1 MSFRAS
7 APELSDEA
15 QRHRQVMQALT
26 GLLLGMFVSM
36 LAGTV
41 VGTSLPRII
50 NELGGDQ
57 AAFTWVITANLLATT
72 VATPIWGKFADMFSR
87 KLLMQLAISG
97 FTLASIGAGF
107 ATGTGDLIFW
117 RVLQGLAG
125 GGMAALSQVIMA
137 DILSPRERG
146 RYMGWFGAVMA
157 TATVGGPL
165 IGGFITD
172 GIGWRWN
179 FWILAPFTVITLIT
193 LQRTLHLAHQKRENV
208 KVDYAGAVFLS
219 GGAATFLLWVS
230 FGGKQFEWL
239 SWESAALL
247 GASLVLIAIT
257 LLIERKV
264 AEPIMPLS
272 LFKNRT
278 FTLATI
284 ASLGVGLTMFG
295 ATVYLG
301 QYMQLARGA
310 SPSEAGLMTLP
321 LVAALLISSTVIGQ
335 IISRNGKWK
344 AWVVAGTTAVAV
356 GLALLGTIHFDTPYW
371 LLVIYMFILGAGI
384 GACMQN
390 MVLAVQNSI
399 DPRQLGVAS
408 SGVTFFRSLGGTAGV
423 AALGAVL
430 GNRILALMTEKAADL
445 QDAIAH
451 LGEAGKDI
459 ATSLASGVLPN
470 VRELPDS
477 VRVIVESAYGDAVAT
492 VFLVAAPLAIISIIA
507 AAFMPNSTLG
517 TKNNQ
522 ERLAELK
529 ADNA

>member
-1 MSFRAS
+1 
-7 APELSDEA
+7 
-15 QRHRQVMQALT
+15 
-26 GLLLGMFVSM
+26 
-36 LAGTV
+36 
-41 VGTSLPRII
+41 
-50 NELGGDQ
+50 
-57 AAFTWVITANLLATT
+57 
-72 VATPIWGKFADMFSR
+72 
-87 KLLMQLAISG
+87 
-97 FTLASIGAGF
+97 
-107 ATGTGDLIFW
+107 
-117 RVLQGLAG
+117 
-125 GGMAALSQVIMA
+125 
-137 DILSPRERG
+137 
-146 RYMGWFGAVMA
+146 
-157 TATVGGPL
+157 
-165 IGGFITD
+165 
-172 GIGWRWN
+172 
-179 FWILAPFTVITLIT
+179 
-193 LQRTLHLAHQKRENV
+193 
-208 KVDYAGAVFLS
+208 
-219 GGAATFLLWVS
+219 
-230 FGGKQFEWL
+230 
-239 SWESAALL
+239 
-247 GASLVLIAIT
+247 
-257 LLIERKV
+257 
-264 AEPIMPLS
+264 
-272 LFKNRT
+272 
-278 FTLATI
+278 
-284 ASLGVGLTMFG
+284 MFG
-295 ATVYLG
+295 ATVSLG

-399 DPRQLGVAS
+399 DPRQMGVAS

-451 LGEAGKDI
+451 LGEAGKGI